1 MTNLQ
6 YNDEQQQITEQSK
19 EQLSLL
25 CEKKLPR
32 VRYAELKSTEN
43 IRENITTVDNHK
55 CRVSQRNLQSYRSQ
69 NAKWLDAMASC
80 YYRRWGLAIRLVGAR
95 RRWPQW
101 RGSLHFDVEDRRRVE
116 RRRVHVRRLSVG
128 VSAAAARPDLLLLV
142 QPCRRLLHRTDDVIR
157 RCPVDDCRI
166 RRSRPPAAAAA
177 ETQRQSW
184 RCSSPVVALHRS
196 VCQGRNQT
204 FSEWGVV

>member
-1 MTNLQ
+1 MNRGLFFDSRCIVSWQLKYFSYVETMTNLQ

-69 NAKWLDAMASC
+69 NAK
-80 YYRRWGLAIRLVGAR
+80 
-95 RRWPQW
+95 
-101 RGSLHFDVEDRRRVE
+101 
-116 RRRVHVRRLSVG
+116 
-128 VSAAAARPDLLLLV
+128 
-142 QPCRRLLHRTDDVIR
+142 
-157 RCPVDDCRI
+157 
-166 RRSRPPAAAAA
+166 
-177 ETQRQSW
+177 
-184 RCSSPVVALHRS
+184 
-196 VCQGRNQT
+196 
-204 FSEWGVV
+204 